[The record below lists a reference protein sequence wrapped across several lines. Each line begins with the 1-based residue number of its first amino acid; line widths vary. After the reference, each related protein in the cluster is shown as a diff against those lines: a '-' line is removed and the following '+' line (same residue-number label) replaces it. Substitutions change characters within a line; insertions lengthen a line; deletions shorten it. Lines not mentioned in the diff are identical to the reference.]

1 MYGSDLAQLHLPLTK
16 RRGDMSQERDQTELA
31 WDGDQPGTRHNRW
44 ARRAAIFAPLVAG
57 ILAITA
63 TPALA
68 KEWQSDMDDVR
79 VNFDSRT
86 WDHNGETKV
95 IITLKW
101 CSTNPVHPSGP
112 ASANTDLELRRQ
124 TPWYM
129 PDQGHG
135 VKQFYCANSAVQTW
149 TGLPSDPIYYFRV
162 NKINGSTSSSNT
174 LDVNFVK
181 VEYTT

>member
-1 MYGSDLAQLHLPLTK
+1 
-16 RRGDMSQERDQTELA
+16 MSQGRQQTELA
-31 WDGDQPGTRHNRW
+31 RDSDQPGTRHNRW

-68 KEWQSDMDDVR
+68 IGHITTYMAGVR
-79 VNFDSRT
+79 VNFDSQT
-86 WDHNGETKV
+86 WTHRGETMV
-95 IITLKW
+95 TIYLSW
-101 CSTNPVHPSGP
+101 CETNPVHPSGP
-112 ASANTDLELRRQ
+112 AYANTHLELRRQ

-135 VKQFYCANSAVQTW
+135 VKQFNCATPSSQVW
-149 TGLPSDPIYYFRV
+149 TGLPSDATYYFRV

-174 LDVNFVK
+174 LDVPYVYIRY
-181 VEYTT
+181 E